1 LKELFYPI
9 LYTTLGIDLLPVCLY
24 LMQPKKSNFGKML
37 FLFVLSSALAQWASY
52 GLTINGYS
60 NLGLINFYIPV
71 EFILLFFLFKQLL
84 SGSPFVLFL
93 KASTFLFLGV
103 YLADFNLE
111 SLMQHSIV
119 FYRCIFIVLS
129 IIVFITQLKTSAD
142 QNEERRG
149 FLYFNSAILIYFLG
163 TIILFISFDKLNSSN
178 MAIWVLHNIF
188 EILFKLILT
197 YSIWQLPKI
206 SR

>member
-1 LKELFYPI
+1 
-9 LYTTLGIDLLPVCLY
+9 
-24 LMQPKKSNFGKML
+24 ML
-37 FLFVLSSALAQWASY
+37 FLFVLSSALVQWASY
-52 GLTINGYS
+52 GLAINGYS

-71 EFILLFFLFKQLL
+71 DFILLFFLFKQFL

-111 SLMQHSIV
+111 SLMQHSVV